1 MTHPWAQQLGIKN
14 YVKLTSIKLYGRT
27 KCTKMPFPP
36 IFSSC
41 QISWLFFV
49 THLRYHIFWEDCID
63 NLSVTPQTC
72 HMLNY
77 LPCICTMKITTAE
90 SRSIANNFECLTC
103 AKQCAKCFIHIG
115 SLNLHSKFRKQDHF
129 TDDKTITLQM
139 KKLRFQALHSALYTY
154 CFILSSK
161 WSFGAILSP
170 SVKMRKLML
179 IDLII

>member
-1 MTHPWAQQLGIKN
+1 
-14 YVKLTSIKLYGRT
+14 
-27 KCTKMPFPP
+27 MPFPP

-41 QISWLFFV
+41 QTSWLFFM
-49 THLRYHIFWEDCID
+49 THLRYHLFWEDCID
-63 NLSVTPQTC
+63 NLSATPQMC
-72 HMLNY
+72 HMLNC
-77 LPCICTMKITTAE
+77 LPCICTMKITTAV
-90 SRSIANNFECLTC
+90 SRSIANNFERLTC

-154 CFILSSK
+154 CFMLSSE